1 MNDETEEI
9 IDKIT
14 EIVTNWDA
22 RAKNYTKDYGPNH
35 FYFGEKF
42 MFAHPAEED
51 GRLLKAY
58 NTGNTDQAFET
69 LTSMRNVDSTI
80 RSNILIFDSGDNK

>member
-22 RAKNYTKDYGPNH
+22 RAKDYGTNH